1 MCPPDKNH
9 ENPHDAAA
17 DDSAPG
23 GPEAAPESNK
33 VVGPLTDDELKVG
46 GLGPMQV
53 FVRTDPTKEALRKKR
68 QRKKQQAEGKRQI
81 NIVVPDNDRSR
92 TTIRAAAAAIED
104 EVGHQ
109 AIEVIL
115 ANSDLRPL
123 IVDVAAQPALR
134 EIVDLARRKD
144 NEQHSAT
151 AELLDAAKLVVER
164 PEIVGLMKRATTTAR
179 MQETVESAIANPEYV
194 HLGRIIATERS
205 VCTWLIRLLLRIRR
219 RRGAVSA
226 PFREVTF

>member
-1 MCPPDKNH
+1 MCPPDQTD
-9 ENPHDAAA
+9 EDPEAA
-17 DDSAPG
+17 DDTASGNA
-23 GPEAAPESNK
+23 EAAPESNK
-33 VVGPLTDDELKVG
+33 VVGPLTDEELKVG
-46 GLGPMQV
+46 GLGPMRV

-81 NIVVPDNDRSR
+81 NIVVPDDDRSR

-115 ANSDLRPL
+115 ADTGLCPL
-123 IVDVAAQPALR
+123 IVDVAAQPTLR
-134 EIVDLARRKD
+134 EIVDVARSKD
-144 NEQHSAT
+144 DHKPSAV
-151 AELLDAAKLVVER
+151 AELLDATKLVVER

-205 VCTWLIRLLLRIRR
+205 VCTWLVRLLLRIRR
-219 RRGAVSA
+219 RRGADSA
-226 PFREVTF
+226 

>member
-1 MCPPDKNH
+1 MCPPNQNH

-17 DDSAPG
+17 GDAAPG

-33 VVGPLTDDELKVG
+33 VVGPLTDAELKVG
-46 GLGPMQV
+46 GLGPVQA
-53 FVRTDPTKEALRKKR
+53 FVRTEPTKEALRKKR
-68 QRKKQQAEGKRQI
+68 QRKKQKLNGKRQI
-81 NIVVPDNDRSR
+81 NIIVPDDDRSR
-92 TTIRAAAAAIED
+92 TTMRAAAAAIED

-134 EIVDLARRKD
+134 EIVDLARSKD
-144 NEQHSAT
+144 DHKPSAV

-194 HLGRIIATERS
+194 HLGRIVATERS
-205 VCTWLIRLLLRIRR
+205 VCTWLVRLLLRIRR
-219 RRGAVSA
+219 RRGADSA
-226 PFREVTF
+226 

>member
-1 MCPPDKNH
+1 MCPPDQTD
-9 ENPHDAAA
+9 EDPEDGAA
-17 DDSAPG
+17 DDTASGNA
-23 GPEAAPESNK
+23 EATPDSNK
-33 VVGPLTDDELKVG
+33 VVGPLTDEELKVG
-46 GLGPMQV
+46 GLGPIQV

-81 NIVVPDNDRSR
+81 NIVVPDDDRSR
-92 TTIRAAAAAIED
+92 ATIRAAAAAIED

-144 NEQHSAT
+144 SEQHSAT
-151 AELLDAAKLVVER
+151 AGLLDAAKLVVER

-194 HLGRIIATERS
+194 HLGRIVATERS
-205 VCTWLIRLLLRIRR
+205 VCTWLVRLLLRIRR
-219 RRGAVSA
+219 RRGAGSA
-226 PFREVTF
+226 

>member
-1 MCPPDKNH
+1 MCPPDQTD
-9 ENPHDAAA
+9 EDPEDTTADDAA
-17 DDSAPG
+17 SANA
-23 GPEAAPESNK
+23 EAAPESNK
-33 VVGPLTDDELKVG
+33 VVGPLTDEELKVG
-46 GLGPMQV
+46 GLGTMQV

-92 TTIRAAAAAIED
+92 TTIRAAATAIED

-134 EIVDLARRKD
+134 EIVDLARHKD
-144 NEQHSAT
+144 SEQHSAT

-164 PEIVGLMKRATTTAR
+164 PEIVGLMKRATNTVR

-194 HLGRIIATERS
+194 HLGRVIATERS
-205 VCTWLIRLLLRIRR
+205 VCTWLVRLLLRIRR
-219 RRGAVSA
+219 RRGARSVG
-226 PFREVTF
+226 T